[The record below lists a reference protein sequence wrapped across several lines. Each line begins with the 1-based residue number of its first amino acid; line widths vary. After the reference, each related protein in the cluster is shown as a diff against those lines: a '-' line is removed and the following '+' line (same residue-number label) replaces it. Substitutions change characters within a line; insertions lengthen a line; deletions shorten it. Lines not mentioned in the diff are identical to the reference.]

1 VSKGKALPEI
11 LYLRRVIV
19 KKIIIFAVLLSII
32 LLTACD
38 KAVDSDGSDIDEE
51 SSYFLQSDGSK
62 IPLDVQ
68 YIRTTWLTEIDY
80 PIITVV
86 SSKNALEQYYE
97 KNKMLILDGYNNVM
111 LPDQNFLDAIE
122 KYTDDYFINDYLL
135 IVLLQENSGSIRH
148 EVERVDHNG
157 NIFIKRLSP
166 GIGTADMA
174 AWNIIIELDN
184 ILEFD
189 EFYLKIK
196 DGNL

>member
-1 VSKGKALPEI
+1 M
-11 LYLRRVIV
+11 

-148 EVERVDHNG
+148 EVERVDQNG
-157 NIFIKRLSP
+157 NIIIKRLSP